1 MDDLSGGDTRLDGAS
16 IARLAV
22 LTRVTLSLGD
32 AAAGTRLDIA
42 PPTHTPDQAQQ
53 PWPPARAA
61 EPGEAAPAPA
71 GAAVLAALGLVRLPH
86 VLVVGVAVVP
96 LIARALGH

>member
-32 AAAGTRLDIA
+32 AAASTRLEIA
-42 PPTHTPDQAQQ
+42 PPAHTPDQAQQ

-61 EPGEAAPAPA
+61 EPAKPRPLQ
-71 GAAVLAALGLVRLPH
+71 LARRSSPRSACLASRTCSSWASPSS
-86 VLVVGVAVVP
+86 P
-96 LIARALGH
+96 